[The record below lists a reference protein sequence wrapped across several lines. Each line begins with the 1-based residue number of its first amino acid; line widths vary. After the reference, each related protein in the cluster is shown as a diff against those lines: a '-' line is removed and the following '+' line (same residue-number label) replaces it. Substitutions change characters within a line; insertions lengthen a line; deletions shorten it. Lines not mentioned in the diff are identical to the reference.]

1 METIRLQTKEALNT
15 YINPQRQNI
24 LRRMRIAGEPM
35 TPKQIS
41 DRVGISP
48 SSVQHHI
55 RKLLSIGVVALDHT
69 RSVHGITAKYYRI
82 VPKMVQIG
90 SPVPDGSDQQRV
102 AVLQN
107 ALASTFAGYSEY
119 YGVRQAA
126 ANPAE
131 QFGDMLYGILH
142 LTNEQAREVYG
153 LILSY
158 IQSHELKTAGSSAW
172 EYALIAYPV
181 SGDAE

>member
-1 METIRLQTKEALNT
+1 
-15 YINPQRQNI
+15 
-24 LRRMRIAGEPM
+24 MRIAGGPM

-41 DRVGISP
+41 ARIGISP

-69 RSVHGITAKYYRI
+69 QSVHGITAKHCRI

-90 SPVPDGSDQQRV
+90 SPVPYGSDPQRI

-107 ALASTFAGYSEY
+107 APASTFAGYSAY
-119 YGVRQAA
+119 SGVRQAA

-142 LTNEQAREVYG
+142 LTNEQAKEEYG
-153 LILSY
+153 LILGY
-158 IQSHELKTAGSSAW
+158 IQSHG
-172 EYALIAYPV
+172 
-181 SGDAE
+181 